1 MKSNDTILLEKA
13 YEQILKGV
21 FLKEDQ
27 SDGFEFKGAD
37 FSSPLKKA
45 LGEEVYSLPR
55 QNFYD
60 AIEKENLKE
69 GSWYIH
75 SKRDGY
81 NPRLYKIADLSS
93 GQIYVED
100 EQRYMGQKEI
110 APATS
115 DVDVRRGVKYKIY
128 NSEGEEGSY
137 RGGLDIRP
145 NDIIVGPIEDEG
157 AIYNIERYM
166 DMSANRS
173 RSMAAYFSDRPNA
186 PLD

>member
-13 YEQILKGV
+13 YEQIINGY
-21 FLKEDQ
+21 FINENHNED
-27 SDGFEFKGAD
+27 FNFKGAD

-60 AIEKENLKE
+60 AIENENLNE

-75 SKRDGY
+75 SRQDGY

-100 EQRYMGQKEI
+100 EQRDMGQKEI

-115 DVDVRRGVKYKIY
+115 DVDVRTGIKYKVY
-128 NSEGEEGSY
+128 NPEGEEGSY
-137 RGGLDIRP
+137 RGGLDIRA
-145 NDIIVGPIEDEG
+145 NDIIVGPIEDEET
-157 AIYNIERYM
+157 IYNIERYI
-166 DMSANRS
+166 DMVANRS
-173 RSMAAYFSDRPNA
+173 RGMHSYFKDKPNA

>member
-13 YEQILKGV
+13 YEQIINGY
-21 FLKEDQ
+21 FINENHNED
-27 SDGFEFKGAD
+27 FNFKGAD

-60 AIEKENLKE
+60 AIENENLNE

-75 SKRDGY
+75 SRQDGY

-100 EQRYMGQKEI
+100 EQRDMGQKEI

-115 DVDVRRGVKYKIY
+115 DIDVRRGIKYSIF
-128 NSEGEEGSY
+128 NPEGEEGSY

-145 NDIIVGPIEDEG
+145 NDIIVGPIEDEEV
-157 AIYNIERYM
+157 IYNIERYM
-166 DMSANRS
+166 DTLANRS
-173 RSMAAYFSDRPNA
+173 KSMAAYFKDRPNA

>member
-1 MKSNDTILLEKA
+1 MKSNDTFLLEKA
-13 YEQILKGV
+13 YEQIINGYRLN
-21 FLKEDQ
+21 ENH
-27 SDGFEFKGAD
+27 DGFEFKGAD

-45 LGEEVYSLPR
+45 LGDDVYSLPR

-60 AIEKENLKE
+60 AIKNENLNE

-75 SKRDGY
+75 SRQDGY

-100 EQRYMGQKEI
+100 EQRDMGQKEI

-115 DVDVRRGVKYKIY
+115 DIDVRRGIKYSIF
-128 NSEGEEGSY
+128 NPEGEEGSY
-137 RGGLDIRP
+137 RGGSDIRP
-145 NDIIVGPIEDEG
+145 NDIIVGPIEDEEV
-157 AIYNIERYM
+157 IYNIERYM
-166 DMSANRS
+166 DTLANRS
-173 RSMAAYFSDRPNA
+173 KSMAAYFKDRPNA

>member
-13 YEQILKGV
+13 YEQIINGYQLNENHG
-21 FLKEDQ
+21 D
-27 SDGFEFKGAD
+27 FEFKGAD
-37 FSSPLKKA
+37 WSSRLRKA

-60 AIEKENLKE
+60 AIENENLKE

-75 SKRDGY
+75 SKQDGY

-93 GQIYVED
+93 GQIYIED
-100 EQRYMGQKEI
+100 EQRDMGQKEI

-115 DVDVRRGVKYKIY
+115 DIDVRRGIKYSIY
-128 NSEGEEGSY
+128 NPEGEEGSY
-137 RGGLDIRP
+137 RGGSDIRP
-145 NDIIVGPIEDEG
+145 NDIIVGPIGDEEV
-157 AIYNIERYM
+157 IYNIERYM
-166 DMSANRS
+166 DMLANRTK
-173 RSMAAYFSDRPNA
+173 SMAAYFKDKPNA

>member
-13 YEQILKGV
+13 YEQILNGG
-21 FLKEDQ
+21 FLKEDHH
-27 SDGFEFKGAD
+27 DGFEFKGAD

-60 AIEKENLKE
+60 AIENENLKE

-75 SKRDGY
+75 SKQDGY

-100 EQRYMGQKEI
+100 EQRDMGQKEI

-115 DVDVRRGVKYKIY
+115 DIDVRRGIKYSIF
-128 NSEGEEGSY
+128 NPEGEEGSY

-145 NDIIVGPIEDEG
+145 NDIIVGPIEDEEV
-157 AIYNIERYM
+157 IYNIERYM
-166 DMSANRS
+166 DMLANRTK
-173 RSMAAYFSDRPNA
+173 SMAAYFKDRPNA